1 MNPPRLVL
9 EVGGTST
16 LQAAVPVK
24 LKSPPLQGSKW
35 GGTSALQAWL
45 PAKLNSPPLQA
56 EVWGG
61 SRWADLA
68 VCTYLHTTST
78 STYSPPIISTY
89 LYTQYLHIYTKYL
102 QIYIQYLFIYRK
114 YTQYLQ
120 GDTGS
125 FSDMSGSYH
134 APAAGDMDAGSH
146 SGSYEA
152 RQQPH
157 YLGSYHRIRWIYLW

>member
-1 MNPPRLVL
+1 MALRPNLLVT
-9 EVGGTST
+9 VYTNT
-16 LQAAVPVK
+16 L
-24 LKSPPLQGSKW
+24 
-35 GGTSALQAWL
+35 
-45 PAKLNSPPLQA
+45 
-56 EVWGG
+56 
-61 SRWADLA
+61 
-68 VCTYLHTTST
+68 
-78 STYSPPIISTY
+78 Y

-102 QIYIQYLFIYRK
+102 QIYIQYLFIYRQ

-125 FSDMSGSYH
+125 FSDVSGSYH

>member
-1 MNPPRLVL
+1 MYIFTHN
-9 EVGGTST
+9 
-16 LQAAVPVK
+16 
-24 LKSPPLQGSKW
+24 
-35 GGTSALQAWL
+35 
-45 PAKLNSPPLQA
+45 
-56 EVWGG
+56 
-61 SRWADLA
+61 
-68 VCTYLHTTST
+68 
-78 STYSPPIISTY
+78 
-89 LYTQYLHIYTKYL
+89 
-102 QIYIQYLFIYRK
+102 IYIYIFTTHNIYRQ